1 MEVATNVDTIHSGIK
16 QLLSEI
22 QANDEVDDDDLLR
35 ECAFHLQ
42 GKVDD
47 IIQQYS
53 DVTALGDHDF
63 GRALATSSGSGSGPY
78 WISRPRWLDVYINTY
93 LENLKGEL
101 SSVEAENANL
111 PDEVENLMKGY
122 LEDSIRLQSNLE
134 GLSSS
139 LEFIQSQEVV

>member
-63 GRALATSSGSGSGPY
+63 GCALATGPDLVVG
-78 WISRPRWLDVYINTY
+78 R
-93 LENLKGEL
+93 KGDGPGQQ
-101 SSVEAENANL
+101 VFWGHQYQ
-111 PDEVENLMKGY
+111 V
-122 LEDSIRLQSNLE
+122 
-134 GLSSS
+134 
-139 LEFIQSQEVV
+139 